1 MLPQRW
7 KEISLLLLTLVVAVF
22 LLLNSQRYFARIDL
36 TEDKLY
42 SISEVSKRMMNELPG
57 QVSITYYV
65 SEKLG
70 SVSQTP
76 QLIEDV
82 LDVYATYGGGN
93 IKIAVVDPD
102 KAGLSEEV
110 QELGIQPRQIQVV
123 EENEQTYAKVFSGI
137 LLRYLDRQEVLPL
150 VFSTE
155 TLEYQLTSRIK
166 KMLRQDAR
174 RIGILVGDSSMNLQN
189 DYSGLYETLS
199 GSFEVEKLSR
209 GEMIPERIDILFLL
223 GGEDLRRYDLLHID
237 QFLMNGGNAFF
248 GIGGVEIDLED
259 NLKASLYEELPVFEL
274 LESYGVRVEKQLV
287 LDSYSKNFRIPRQTF
302 DGITWE
308 VLDTYPHWIS
318 IRPGNVNKEHPI
330 TARFQGLD
338 LLWASPL
345 TILES
350 SSGRLQSLV
359 ESSTE
364 AWIMKDMFITDP
376 YRAGRLS
383 RKSAEAAGQYT
394 LAVAMEKEL
403 HSFYASQAIKPPP
416 GEILPYDE
424 IKPKGESSSRVVLFG
439 DAHYASNLI
448 QYSDSMYNLS
458 FLLNSAD
465 WLAKKDDLIKIRNR
479 SVGDTRLN
487 RLNPERAQFQYA
499 LSQIVNLV
507 LIPLLVIGFGLFRYA
522 ARRRQPSML
531 QEVGDHDL
539 QE

>member
-76 QLIEDV
+76 QLIEDL
-82 LDVYATYGGGN
+82 LDEYATYGGGN

-137 LLRYLDRQEVLPL
+137 SLRYLDRQEVLPL

-155 TLEYQLTSRIK
+155 TLEYQLTSSIR
-166 KMLRQDAR
+166 KMLQQDAR

-199 GSFEVEKLSR
+199 GSFEVEELTR

-223 GGEDLRRYDLLHID
+223 GGEDLHQYDLLHID

-248 GIGGVEIDLED
+248 GIGGVKIDLED
-259 NLKASLYEELPVFEL
+259 NLKASRYEDLPVFEL
-274 LESYGVRVEKQLV
+274 LESYGIRVKKQLV
-287 LDSYSKNFRIPRQTF
+287 LDKYAKNFRIPRQTF
-302 DGITWE
+302 DGITWD
-308 VLDTYPHWIS
+308 VLDTYPHWVS
-318 IRPGNVNKEHPI
+318 IRPGNVNQDHPI

-338 LLWASPL
+338 LLWPSPL
-345 TILES
+345 TVLDSAEGHSRRLVKS
-350 SSGRLQSLV
+350 SP
-359 ESSTE
+359 E
-364 AWIMKDMFITDP
+364 AWLMEDVFITDP
-376 YRAGRLS
+376 YQAGSLNQ
-383 RKSAEAAGQYT
+383 KTAEAAGQYT
-394 LAVAMEKEL
+394 LGVALEKEL
-403 HSFYASQAIKPPP
+403 YSFFASKPMVPPP

-424 IKPKGESSSRVVLFG
+424 IMAKGDSPSRVVLFG
-439 DAHYASNLI
+439 DAYFASNLI

-458 FLLNSAD
+458 FMLNSAD
-465 WLAKKDDLIKIRNR
+465 WLAEDDALMKIRTR
-479 SVGDTRLN
+479 TVRDTRLN

-499 LSQIVNLV
+499 FSQIVNLV
-507 LIPLLVIGFGLFRYA
+507 LIPLLVIGYGLFRYTV
-522 ARRRQPSML
+522 RRRHRPVL
-531 QEVGDHDL
+531 QEENHDL